1 MRSIA
6 SRLGRLEGAVQ
17 PRRHFIIF
25 GGWGD
30 VDIDDDAEKQRLRN
44 EHGPIRED
52 EFVVV
57 TVRKVSHGGE

>member
-30 VDIDDDAEKQRLRN
+30 VDIDDEAEKQRLRN

-52 EFVVV
+52 EFVL
-57 TVRKVSHGGE
+57 S